1 MFILKLL
8 NHVME
13 PVMYKEI
20 EDIGKN
26 FNIEENIQLF
36 TVSILVD
43 YTFFCDD
50 LNCMNL
56 CKLYYIFYR
65 EPTSLRCS

>member
-43 YTFFCDD
+43 YTFFV
-50 LNCMNL
+50 M
-56 CKLYYIFYR
+56 I
-65 EPTSLRCS
+65 